1 MLGLRDFVPGSC
13 GDYGGIQQLT
23 QWQPPSR
30 ERPDAYTSWLTP
42 FFPSYS
48 IGFPCASH
56 IQSRSSLLSL
66 WKYSCQHSQK
76 CALPTAFSRVCLPST
91 KSTGKVNHHRLLG
104 QGCMLFFCACF
115 CVWECACVR
124 VRVPLAGLNKSSHWR
139 GSAFLLTAHRGRT
152 SI

>member
-1 MLGLRDFVPGSC
+1 METMVEYSSSRNGSHQA
-13 GDYGGIQQLT
+13 GRGQMPTLAGSL
-23 QWQPPSR
+23 
-30 ERPDAYTSWLTP
+30 L
-42 FFPSYS
+42 FFSSYS